1 MREPDMEHKD
11 TPEASKRTLQG
22 RESMRQATDSRW
34 TVELGMNR
42 TLSKVMLLS
51 WLMFSLID
59 PILMALMAEPL
70 TPFTVQFEMGQSMTK
85 SLCYGEMCVVQL
97 LPRRKGN
104 AEVDGLAKWKVDMV
118 GEAVIFA
125 ELVSCVLEAQ
135 STEATSSS

>member
-1 MREPDMEHKD
+1 MREPDMERKD

-51 WLMFSLID
+51 RLTFSLIE
-59 PILMALMAEPL
+59 PIPTALMAEPL
-70 TPFTVQFEMGQSMTK
+70 TPFTVRFEMGRSVTK
-85 SLCYGEMCVVQL
+85 LLRSGEMCVVQPL
-97 LPRRKGN
+97 SRRKGDT
-104 AEVDGLAKWKVDMV
+104 EVDGLAKWEVDMA

-125 ELVSCVLEAQ
+125 ESVSRVLEAQ